1 MRLPT
6 PEHVKSAV
14 IDAWMMGKARDKI
27 ALEFTIS
34 TGTISNIIEQWQN
47 KIGVYDAKNLRDL
60 GVALKKAKIT
70 PLQCVDG
77 LRITNIITQLGIN
90 EDHLIDFLQNLFNE
104 SNEQRLEPADIA
116 ETGENYKGLSRDKLF
131 KRNTKIYQQKKA
143 RKD

>member
-1 MRLPT
+1 MRLPI

-77 LRITNIITQLGIN
+77 LRITNIITQLDIN
-90 EDHLIDFLQNLFNE
+90 EDSSNRFSTKLI
-104 SNEQRLEPADIA
+104 
-116 ETGENYKGLSRDKLF
+116 
-131 KRNTKIYQQKKA
+131 
-143 RKD
+143 